1 MIKKFPFSFSFL
13 LPVVCDPSVVH
24 LSTGVA
30 GVADMHEMAWSLQ
43 LEWAVI
49 AAGVENAVRSVSK
62 CRLSVLPLQT
72 IGSTNVLVTG
82 WGNSVAPAGSCREK
96 KQ

>member
-1 MIKKFPFSFSFL
+1 M
-13 LPVVCDPSVVH
+13 VR

-30 GVADMHEMAWSLQ
+30 AVADVRKMAWNLQ

-72 IGSTNVLVTG
+72 IGSTNVLVTD
-82 WGNSVAPAGSCREK
+82 WRNSVAPVGPCMEK